1 MHSLLGNDKQ
11 RETTSQSRI
20 KRQLEIGE
28 TAVTAQLD
36 PATHYARNT
45 FKWGWGR
52 RSIHDMRNFSND
64 PSKQLPV
71 GTRENAHRSVSQTF

>member
-45 FKWGWGR
+45 FK
-52 RSIHDMRNFSND
+52 
-64 PSKQLPV
+64 
-71 GTRENAHRSVSQTF
+71 